1 MPIIHI
7 EKFSKR
13 SSADIGSYSA
23 QFIRN
28 RQRKRVIRL
37 PCDGVDCPRCH
48 VSYSCAGSRGGLQG
62 SILLWPGTN
71 LMILAIAA
79 LLTTLG

>member
-13 SSADIGSYSA
+13 SSADIGSYST

-28 RQRKRVIRL
+28 RQYNRVNRL
-37 PCDGVDCPRCH
+37 PCDGVDCPRCP
-48 VSYSCAGSRGGLQG
+48 VSYFCAASRAGLQG
-62 SILLWPGTN
+62 SILLWPGTT